1 MYKTPLNL
9 LSQFFYVQNTFKSP
23 ISVFLSFPLNTFQW
37 SIFIIEYMLRN
48 WVYRVYAKELIIYY
62 LFIYYLTLRARNKR
76 LRKKPVAA
84 ENRIAPW
91 SHPVLAAKSPRVKH
105 GKGPCVPPWLGM
117 KKSFIKIP
125 SQKSINSSSNQ
136 NHPVL
141 AAKSP
146 RVNMARVPEYHPG

>member
-1 MYKTPLNL
+1 MYN
-9 LSQFFYVQNTFKSP
+9 
-23 ISVFLSFPLNTFQW
+23 
-37 SIFIIEYMLRN
+37 
-48 WVYRVYAKELIIYY
+48 
-62 LFIYYLTLRARNKR
+62 LTLRARNKR

-84 ENRIAPW
+84 ENRITPW